1 MYACKTIRFYLP
13 CTMYRDVKYV
23 WHLCKILR
31 RIIWV
36 YLDNTSRR
44 NSIKK
49 RNIVFIISRPIQT
62 KVHEDKTYSEG
73 LRKITSFDQNK
84 IYRSVPTIYR
94 KSNHKVFKI
103 DSLKLFLLTFRII
116 AFESI
121 KELRRMNIIKFLT
134 I

>member
-1 MYACKTIRFYLP
+1 MRT
-13 CTMYRDVKYV
+13 
-23 WHLCKILR
+23 
-31 RIIWV
+31 
-36 YLDNTSRR
+36 
-44 NSIKK
+44 
-49 RNIVFIISRPIQT
+49 
-62 KVHEDKTYSEG
+62 KTYSEG
-73 LRKITSFDQNK
+73 LRRITSFDQNK